1 MALNATRED
10 ENVRKH
16 KRPPPHTPPQ
26 GGASNRLAAL
36 DSTRGSFSV
45 VSR

>member
-16 KRPPPHTPPQ
+16 KRPHTPPQ